1 MSKDKKESLFRPV
14 IILFLICLVTIALLS
29 LTYGFTLDARES
41 QADAVNNADRQSLF
55 PEAAKFTAIKKPD
68 IGLFAGLT
76 RAYQAKS
83 AGGNILGYVISA
95 QSRGYGGDVPV
106 MVAFGPDFK
115 ILRMKVLTN
124 SETPGIGKKVED
136 ESFLKQFIG
145 LGTQMDLSVKPDDS
159 GKYIIDAISGA
170 TFSSRGVT
178 EAVNI
183 AIRFIREINLE
194 VK

>member
-1 MSKDKKESLFRPV
+1 
-14 IILFLICLVTIALLS
+14 
-29 LTYGFTLDARES
+29 
-41 QADAVNNADRQSLF
+41 
-55 PEAAKFTAIKKPD
+55 
-68 IGLFAGLT
+68 
-76 RAYQAKS
+76 
-83 AGGNILGYVISA
+83 
-95 QSRGYGGDVPV
+95 